1 LRARLQE
8 ECFNMTAEWDDSCG
22 SDLVTKII
30 NFWESKT
37 AYLKVDNQTILYQE
51 LQDNSEMFQVKAS
64 TTARHQNIIKINKNI
79 R

>member
-1 LRARLQE
+1 
-8 ECFNMTAEWDDSCG
+8 MTAEWDDSCG